1 MSEAECLLGL
11 LSGISLSNGSS
22 SGRPDH
28 IFLRADRAG
37 FLSERYD
44 DFCEAQHLVYGDA
57 MLIYCIGCVDCEDT
71 IAHFEQTIP
80 HVEDEEVRAQMF
92 VLKDKIDRM
101 IRREIQTETC

>member
-1 MSEAECLLGL
+1 
-11 LSGISLSNGSS
+11 
-22 SGRPDH
+22 
-28 IFLRADRAG
+28 
-37 FLSERYD
+37 
-44 DFCEAQHLVYGDA
+44 